1 MEEKRNI
8 ITPREKMRM
17 LFSQEQ
23 KHRKDLND
31 NNPPTYVTNNNNNN
45 NNNNETVLM
54 KGWEFA
60 RDSVVV
66 PSIVIP

>member
-8 ITPREKMRM
+8 ITPRAKMRM

-45 NNNNETVLM
+45 ETVLM